1 MKPGQFVYHAPST
14 IDEAL
19 ATLAAVAPEDGRVIA
34 GGQSLVPA
42 MALRLAQPAHLVDIN
57 GVVGLD
63 RLQVDAGELC
73 IGACVRHA
81 AFERSVAQGPL
92 GPLLASVARHIAHHP
107 IRTRGTFCGSVANAD
122 PASEWCLVVATLG
135 ANMVVRSTRGA
146 RTIAEPGFF
155 QGIMTTA
162 LAPDELLAE
171 TRLPLLAVDTRCGF
185 NEFNRRAGDF
195 AIAMSLAAYRV
206 EGGLIVDPR
215 VGVGAVESQPRR
227 IPEAEAALRGHLPG
241 ADCFLAAAQAAADA
255 VEPIEAKPEL
265 AAYKRDVVRAVV
277 KRALEAA
284 EKSADSNKAE

>member
-1 MKPGQFVYHAPST
+1 MKPGQFVYYAPRT
-14 IDEAL
+14 IEEAV
-19 ATLAAVAPEDGRVIA
+19 AMLAAVAPEDGRVIA

-42 MALRLAQPAHLVDIN
+42 MALRMAQPAHLVDIN
-57 GVVGLD
+57 GVAGLD
-63 RLQVDAGELC
+63 RLEVEAGELC

-81 AFERSVAQGPL
+81 AFAHSVVDGPL
-92 GPLLASVARHIAHHP
+92 GPLLASVARHIAHLP
-107 IRTRGTFCGSVANAD
+107 IRTRGTFCGSIANAD

-135 ANMVVRSTRGA
+135 ANMVVRSTRGS
-146 RTIAEPGFF
+146 RTVAEPGFF

-171 TRLPLLAVDTRCGF
+171 TRLPVLAADTRCGF

-195 AIAMSLAAYRV
+195 AIAMSLAAYRI
-206 EGGLIVDPR
+206 EGGLIVEPR

-227 IPEAEAALRGHLPG
+227 IPEAEAALRGHAPG
-241 ADCFLAAAQAAADA
+241 AECFLAAAQAAADA
-255 VEPIEAKPEL
+255 VRPIDEKPEL

-284 EKSADSNKAE
+284 EKSA